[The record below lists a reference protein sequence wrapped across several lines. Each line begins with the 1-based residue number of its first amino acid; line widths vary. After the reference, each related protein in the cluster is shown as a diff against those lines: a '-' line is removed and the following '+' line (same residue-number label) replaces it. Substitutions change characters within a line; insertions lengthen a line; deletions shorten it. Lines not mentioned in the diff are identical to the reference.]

1 MAHLYKNLLM
11 EWDKEDTVA
20 ILRPTGTTLN
30 VI

>member
-1 MAHLYKNLLM
+1 MSNLYKNLLM
-11 EWDKEDTVA
+11 EWDKEDTVV